1 MDNRWHQPPSLLG
14 ADLDAALARLPQEV
28 APPEDAWA
36 RLQAKLGPQDA
47 ALGAALP
54 APAASPAAPPA
65 WRAGG
70 WMVAGAAIAVCS
82 ALLTWGLLRQPAAPG
97 TQVAATAPGP
107 AAPTAE
113 DRALEVALGPEAA
126 ASLVQGR
133 NALRPQ
139 YEAQLSRLAPDTRT
153 VVENNLLIL
162 QRAQEDIRKALA
174 KDPGNALLQQ
184 LLVRT
189 WQQEMDLY
197 RSVGGADAPGV
208 TLL

>member
-1 MDNRWHQPPSLLG
+1 MDKRWHRPPSLLG
-14 ADLDAALARLPQEV
+14 ADLDEALAKLPQEV
-28 APPEDAWA
+28 EPPDGAWA
-36 RLQAKLGPQDA
+36 ALQARLGPQDA
-47 ALGAALP
+47 PLAGATAP
-54 APAASPAAPPA
+54 APAP

-82 ALLTWGLLRQPAAPG
+82 ALLTWGLLRPPAAPVA
-97 TQVAATAPGP
+97 QVAATVP

-113 DRALEVALGPEAA
+113 DRALEVALGHEAA
-126 ASLVQGR
+126 ASLLQGR
-133 NALRPQ
+133 KALRPQ
-139 YEAQLSRLAPDTRT
+139 YEAQLARLAPEIRT
-153 VVENNLLIL
+153 VVENNLVIL
-162 QRAQEDIRKALA
+162 QRAQDDIRKALA

>member
-1 MDNRWHQPPSLLG
+1 MDNRWHRPPSLLG
-14 ADLDAALARLPQEV
+14 ADLDEALAKLPQEV
-28 APPEDAWA
+28 TPPEGAWA
-36 RLQAKLGPQDA
+36 GLQAQLGPQDA
-47 ALGAALP
+47 PLTAGGAATAPATAP
-54 APAASPAAPPA
+54 AP

-82 ALLTWGLLRQPAAPG
+82 ALLTWGLLSQPAAPVA
-97 TQVAATAPGP
+97 QVAATAPGP
-107 AAPTAE
+107 AALTAE

-126 ASLVQGR
+126 ASLLQGR

-139 YEAQLSRLAPDTRT
+139 YEAQLARLAPATRT
-153 VVENNLLIL
+153 VVENNLVIL
-162 QRAQEDIRKALA
+162 QRAQDDIRKALA